1 MSGFVLNS
9 YVLNTGYF
17 DSKTIFAEN
26 TEISPTVAAA
36 NVTFNT
42 NGTGTAQGDSTLS
55 FSWWSST
62 VTGIGAGKYATAIV
76 SGETGTATIT
86 GDIPTNGSRVEW
98 NVARSIGISKSAV
111 GTATKQFTVN
121 VYDQP
126 TGGNLIGTIVFDAT
140 TIVSSVSTIIT
151 TSTSTSTSEYTNEP
165 F

>member
-17 DSKTIFAEN
+17 DSKTISSEN
-26 TEISPTVAAA
+26 TEISPIVAAA
-36 NVTFNT
+36 NVNFNT

-55 FSWWSST
+55 FNWWSST

-76 SGETGTATIT
+76 SSSVGSAVIT
-86 GDIPTNGSRVEW
+86 GDIPTDGSRIEF
-98 NVARSIGISKSAV
+98 NTARSIGISKPAV

-126 TGGNLIGTIVFDAT
+126 TGGNLIGTIVFNAT

-151 TSTSTSTSEYTNEP
+151 TSTSTFTEQYTSEP

>member
-26 TEISPTVAAA
+26 TEISPTVAAP
-36 NVTFNT
+36 NINFSTD
-42 NGTGTAQGDSTLS
+42 GTGTASGDTTLA

-76 SGETGTATIT
+76 SSSVGSAITT
-86 GDIPTNGSRVEW
+86 GDIPTDGSRIEF
-98 NVARSIGISKSAV
+98 NNARSIGISKSSA
-111 GTATKQFTVN
+111 GTATRQFTVN

-126 TGGNLIGTIVFDAT
+126 TGGNLIGTIVFDSTVIVAAEST
-140 TIVSSVSTIIT
+140 TIT
-151 TSTSTSTSEYTNEP
+151 TSTSTFTEQYTNDP